1 MRPVRNG
8 LPRLRYLGPAGGR
21 GGHALKHIILRKREL
36 SRENFLIEVA
46 APNVAERFA
55 PGQFVI
61 IRIHDKGE
69 RIPLT
74 VADVN
79 RNDSSIT
86 LIFQVVGKT
95 TRILS
100 LMNPGD
106 VLLNV
111 VGPLGNPT
119 EIQKWGR
126 VVCVGGGTGIACV
139 YPIIKA
145 LSRAGNTVLSIIG
158 ARTKSLLLLEEKIRA
173 VSAETFV
180 TTDDGS
186 LGEKGFVTDVLKNTI
201 KKHNDGRD
209 ISLVYVIGPPVMM
222 KAAADVTRPFQ
233 IKTIVSL
240 NTIMIDGTGM
250 CGGCRVFIDGE
261 MKLTCIDGPEFDA
274 HKVDFDDVIGRLD
287 MFKGKE
293 KESYACFLKQKGL
306 HD

>member
-1 MRPVRNG
+1 M
-8 LPRLRYLGPAGGR
+8 
-21 GGHALKHIILRKREL
+21 KHVILRKKEL
-36 SRENFLIEVA
+36 SRENFLIEVT
-46 APNVAERFA
+46 APNIAERFA

-79 RNDSSIT
+79 RKNSSIT

-95 TRILS
+95 TRELS
-100 LMNPGD
+100 LIQEGD
-106 VLLNV
+106 ALLNV

-119 EIQKWGR
+119 EIQNWGR

-145 LSRAGNTVLSIIG
+145 LSKAGNTVLSIIG
-158 ARTKSLLLLEEKIRA
+158 ARTKSLLLLEEEIQT
-173 VSAETFV
+173 VSTETFF

-186 LGEKGFVTDVLKNTI
+186 KGEKGFVTDVLKKLI
-201 KKHNDGRD
+201 DQYDSGRG
-209 ISLVYVIGPPVMM
+209 INRVFVIGPPVMM
-222 KAAADVTRPFQ
+222 KAAAEVTRPFH
-233 IKTIVSL
+233 IKTIASL

-287 MFKGKE
+287 MFKSKE
-293 KESYACFLKQKGL
+293 TEAYACFLKKKGI

>member
-1 MRPVRNG
+1 M
-8 LPRLRYLGPAGGR
+8 
-21 GGHALKHIILRKREL
+21 KHVILRKKEL
-36 SRENFLIEVA
+36 SRENFLIEVT

-79 RNDSSIT
+79 RKNSSIT

-95 TRILS
+95 TRELS
-100 LMNPGD
+100 LIQEGD
-106 VLLNV
+106 ALLNV

-119 EIQKWGR
+119 EIQNWGR

-145 LSRAGNTVLSIIG
+145 LSKAGNTVLSIIG
-158 ARTKSLLLLEEKIRA
+158 ARTKSLLLLEEEIQT
-173 VSAETFV
+173 VSTETFF

-186 LGEKGFVTDVLKNTI
+186 KGEKGFVTDVLKKLI
-201 KKHNDGRD
+201 DQYDSGRG
-209 ISLVYVIGPPVMM
+209 INRVFVIGPPVMM
-222 KAAADVTRPFQ
+222 KAAAEVTRPFH
-233 IKTIVSL
+233 IKTIASL

-287 MFKGKE
+287 MFKSKE
-293 KESYACFLKQKGL
+293 TEAYACFLKKKGI